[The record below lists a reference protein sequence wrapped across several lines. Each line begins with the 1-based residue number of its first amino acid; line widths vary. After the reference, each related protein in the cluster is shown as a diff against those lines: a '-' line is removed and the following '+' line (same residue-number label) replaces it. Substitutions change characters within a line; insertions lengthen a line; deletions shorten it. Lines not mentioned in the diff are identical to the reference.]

1 MQSKLMEEL
10 RPVCVVGTGRS
21 GLNQPYPEQKHFSS
35 FILKMVYNSSLD
47 RLIMSFRNSSQ
58 RTTNQEVGGGAG
70 VGNTLGKT
78 DVCYL
83 KLCR

>member
-1 MQSKLMEEL
+1 
-10 RPVCVVGTGRS
+10 
-21 GLNQPYPEQKHFSS
+21 
-35 FILKMVYNSSLD
+35 LKMVYNSSLD